1 MVKRNFT
8 HNTTYADTISRVV
21 CVCLAG
27 PTTVNPAQR
36 VWPFPFYES
45 VLRSFSFFYFFLWKP
60 AKDAYWAGTL
70 ESTTRRLGGM
80 SVSQSPAVTAT
91 LWPTVTRR
99 LPPPKLAII
108 YAS

>member
-1 MVKRNFT
+1 MCVFSGSHYGESRTTRLAFSLLRKRFE
-8 HNTTYADTISRVV
+8 V
-21 CVCLAG
+21 
-27 PTTVNPAQR
+27 
-36 VWPFPFYES
+36 FF
-45 VLRSFSFFYFFLWKP
+45 FFYFFFIWKP

>member
-1 MVKRNFT
+1 MGV
-8 HNTTYADTISRVV
+8 H
-21 CVCLAG
+21 
-27 PTTVNPAQR
+27 
-36 VWPFPFYES
+36 
-45 VLRSFSFFYFFLWKP
+45 
-60 AKDAYWAGTL
+60 WAGTL

-99 LPPPKLAII
+99 LLPPKLAII

>member
-1 MVKRNFT
+1 MIGSHLEKT
-8 HNTTYADTISRVV
+8 RV
-21 CVCLAG
+21 L
-27 PTTVNPAQR
+27 
-36 VWPFPFYES
+36 
-45 VLRSFSFFYFFLWKP
+45 FFLIGCRT
-60 AKDAYWAGTL
+60 ANQNAGNSLAAYYIRPVDSSPL
-70 ESTTRRLGGM
+70 